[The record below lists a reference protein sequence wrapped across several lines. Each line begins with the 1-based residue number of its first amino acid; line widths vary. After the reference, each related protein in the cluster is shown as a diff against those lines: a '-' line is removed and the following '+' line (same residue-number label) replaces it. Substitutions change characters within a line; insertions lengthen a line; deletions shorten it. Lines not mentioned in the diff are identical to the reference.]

1 MNATSTPRER
11 HFPRPTK
18 EMAAGKWMDGGEKA
32 YFFLGTPS
40 MRGYSSCWHVL
51 LAAHIDTFMQVSC
64 CTGGGMRHEVVVVG
78 REGEGETSDG
88 LKVKA

>member
-1 MNATSTPRER
+1 
-11 HFPRPTK
+11 
-18 EMAAGKWMDGGEKA
+18 MDGGGRHF
-32 YFFLGTPS
+32 FFLALPS
-40 MRGYSSCWHVL
+40 CAVSSCWHVL
-51 LAAHIDTFMQVSC
+51 FAAYIDTFMQVSY